1 MDDTIRRIF
10 RFITMDSFLKLDS
23 LNRNEFNRISD
34 FEGTDW
40 RVRVIHN
47 GGIYKRDWLK
57 CIDNEKNGIKRK
69 TKVKKERMHISSNDY
84 EIISKIIEDS
94 YVFSILPELKL
105 GRLSNVDRILL
116 NHLSDSVKSELL
128 KSEFSPKSLDEVEY
142 IDLSVFLDGV
152 IVN

>member
-1 MDDTIRRIF
+1 MIMHMLK
-10 RFITMDSFLKLDS
+10 FITMDRFLKLNSINKD
-23 LNRNEFNRISD
+23 EFNRISD

-47 GGIYKRDWLK
+47 GGLYKRDWLK

-69 TKVKKERMHISSNDY
+69 TKIKKERIHISSNDY
-84 EIISKIIEDS
+84 EIISKIIDS
-94 YVFSILPELKL
+94 GYVISIVPEMPKI

-116 NHLSDSVKSELL
+116 NHLSDKVKSELL
-128 KSEFSPKSLDEVEY
+128 ESEFISKSLDEIEY

-152 IVN
+152 VVN

>member
-1 MDDTIRRIF
+1 MIMHMLK
-10 RFITMDSFLKLDS
+10 FITMDRFLKLNSINKD
-23 LNRNEFNRISD
+23 EFNRISD

-47 GGIYKRDWLK
+47 GGLYKRDWLK
-57 CIDNEKNGIKRK
+57 CIDNENNGIKRK
-69 TKVKKERMHISSNDY
+69 TKIKKERIHISSNDY
-84 EIISKIIEDS
+84 EIISKIIDS
-94 YVFSILPELKL
+94 GYVISIVPEMPKI

-116 NHLSDSVKSELL
+116 NHLSDQVKSELL
-128 KSEFSPKSLDEVEY
+128 KSEFSPKSLDEIEY